1 MGWRPASTRSNLRWN
16 GNKLCSLFFSA
27 EHVELCLF
35 GGPCDRSLDE
45 QRIDL
50 HEVDGHVWH
59 AYLPDVTPGQHY
71 GYRVHGEWNPDAGL
85 WHNDNKV
92 LLDPYARALM
102 ANSTGIPRFAY
113 DLDDPDSANS
123 ENSAPFVPLGVVHD
137 RSFDWG
143 GDELLKTP
151 THESIIYEAHVRGF
165 TMQHPTSLQSNGA
178 PTPPCVI
185 LRSLNISYSSELRDR
200 TDAYPSVHS

>member
-1 MGWRPASTRSNLRWN
+1 MSHDSHPSRHRRVWAGDPHPLGATFDGKGTNFA
-16 GNKLCSLFFSA
+16 LFSSSA

-35 GGPCDRSLDE
+35 GGPRNRSLDE

-92 LLDPYARALM
+92 LLDPYAQR
-102 ANSTGIPRFAY
+102 I
-113 DLDDPDSANS
+113 
-123 ENSAPFVPLGVVHD
+123 
-137 RSFDWG
+137 
-143 GDELLKTP
+143 
-151 THESIIYEAHVRGF
+151 
-165 TMQHPTSLQSNGA
+165 
-178 PTPPCVI
+178 
-185 LRSLNISYSSELRDR
+185 
-200 TDAYPSVHS
+200 